1 MNMVAISSPGDLDF
15 SGLVIHRLDVPDAIG
30 KVIFPS
36 SRSHHGNGE
45 SEGNIVMD
53 ILETPKELIMYMD
66 VLGLSKSDIQRDR
79 PKLCDCLLYVTTE
92 DEKLLEV
99 RSNGKRKREEN
110 EEEGCKYLRLERRP
124 PQKLITV
131 AGDVWKRKFKKS
143 QLQVAFG
150 G

>member
-1 MNMVAISSPGDLDF
+1 MSRVVISSPGDLDCG
-15 SGLVIHRLDVPDAIG
+15 GLVSHQLDVPDATG

-36 SRSHHGNGE
+36 SRSHHGNEE
-45 SEGNIVMD
+45 SEGNITLD
-53 ILETPKELIMYMD
+53 ILETAKELIMYMD
-66 VLGLSKSDIQRDR
+66 V
-79 PKLCDCLLYVTTE
+79 PAE

-99 RSNGKRKREEN
+99 RSNGKRKHEEN

-131 AGDVWKRKFKKS
+131 AITVAGDVWKRKFKKS

>member
-1 MNMVAISSPGDLDF
+1 M
-15 SGLVIHRLDVPDAIG
+15 
-30 KVIFPS
+30 
-36 SRSHHGNGE
+36 
-45 SEGNIVMD
+45 
-53 ILETPKELIMYMD
+53 
-66 VLGLSKSDIQRDR
+66 
-79 PKLCDCLLYVTTE
+79 LYVTAE